1 MDFLAYKSVP
11 FAFLLY
17 THTKRKLKMKW
28 HPMNSIKNVSLL

>member
-17 THTKRKLKMKW
+17 THKKK
-28 HPMNSIKNVSLL
+28 IKNEMAPYEFN